1 MLTGL
6 DPHSAYLD
14 VDAYKELQ
22 IGTQGEFGGLGIEV
36 TMEDGLIR
44 IISPIEDSPAH
55 RAGIKPGDLI
65 IKLNSTAVK
74 GMTLSD
80 AIKIMRG
87 KPNTS
92 ITISIFRKGES
103 KPINFTLMRAI
114 IKIQSVRSKILEPG
128 YAYLRITQFQEQTGE
143 NLAKALE
150 KLFKESSVPMKGL
163 VLDFRNNP
171 GGLLNAAVGVS
182 AIFLPANSL
191 VVYTDGRTNDAK
203 MRLKASP
210 EFYLR
215 DNTKDDPIQ
224 KLPSAIKTVPIITL
238 VNAGS
243 ASASEIVAG
252 ALQDHKR
259 SLVMGTQTLV
269 RDQCKQYYP

>member
-1 MLTGL
+1 
-6 DPHSAYLD
+6 
-14 VDAYKELQ
+14 
-22 IGTQGEFGGLGIEV
+22 
-36 TMEDGLIR
+36 
-44 IISPIEDSPAH
+44 
-55 RAGIKPGDLI
+55 
-65 IKLNSTAVK
+65 
-74 GMTLSD
+74 
-80 AIKIMRG
+80 
-87 KPNTS
+87 
-92 ITISIFRKGES
+92 
-103 KPINFTLMRAI
+103 
-114 IKIQSVRSKILEPG
+114 
-128 YAYLRITQFQEQTGE
+128 
-143 NLAKALE
+143 
-150 KLFKESSVPMKGL
+150 
-163 VLDFRNNP
+163 
-171 GGLLNAAVGVS
+171 
-182 AIFLPANSL
+182 
-191 VVYTDGRTNDAK
+191 